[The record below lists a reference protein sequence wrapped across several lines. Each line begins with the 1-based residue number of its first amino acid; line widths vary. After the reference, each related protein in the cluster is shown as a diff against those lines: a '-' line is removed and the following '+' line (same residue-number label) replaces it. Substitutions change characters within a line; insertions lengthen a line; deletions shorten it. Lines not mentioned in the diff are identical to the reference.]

1 MAITWRPSP
10 VSFNNSLGFTFHFT
24 HFCSRGPAT
33 HCLTRPLHAA
43 KDPWR
48 HQVLQGLA
56 DLKPEC
62 CKNSIK
68 WLNMTKDQT
77 KMLVL
82 KPTPNDITTGCV
94 NMWICSYQMSLLGY
108 VNMCLFGIRECAF
121 NSTAIRVCSKMW
133 WHQNGWNTP
142 DCWCQVTTIL

>member
-10 VSFNNSLGFTFHFT
+10 VSFNNSHGFTFHFT
-24 HFCSRGPAT
+24 HFCSRGPAAT

-48 HQVLQGLA
+48 HQVLEGLA

-68 WLNMTKDQT
+68 WLNMTKDPT

-108 VNMCLFGIRECAF
+108 VNMCLWIF
-121 NSTAIRVCSKMW
+121 NSTAIRVCVRKCGDIRMVET
-133 WHQNGWNTP
+133 HQTVDAKSP
-142 DCWCQVTTIL
+142 PYC